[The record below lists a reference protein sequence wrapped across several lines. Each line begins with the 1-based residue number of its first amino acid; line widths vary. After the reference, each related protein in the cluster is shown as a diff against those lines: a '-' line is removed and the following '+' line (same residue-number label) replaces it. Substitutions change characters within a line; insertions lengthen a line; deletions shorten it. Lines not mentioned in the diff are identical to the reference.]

1 MHFMKFSCMNVLAV
15 YSWELVMLIFS
26 RIIKIRSSI
35 ISCDEISTEEG
46 TVIRVAFTEKFAYPG
61 EV

>member
-1 MHFMKFSCMNVLAV
+1 
-15 YSWELVMLIFS
+15 MLIFS

>member
-1 MHFMKFSCMNVLAV
+1 MKFSYMNVLAV

-35 ISCDEISTEEG
+35 ISCCDEISTEEG
-46 TVIRVAFTEKFAYPG
+46 TVIIIAFTEKFAYPR

>member
-1 MHFMKFSCMNVLAV
+1 
-15 YSWELVMLIFS
+15 MLIFS

-35 ISCDEISTEEG
+35 ISCCDEISREEG
-46 TVIRVAFTEKFAYPG
+46 TVIIIAFTEKFAYPR

>member
-1 MHFMKFSCMNVLAV
+1 
-15 YSWELVMLIFS
+15 MLIFS

-35 ISCDEISTEEG
+35 ISCCDEISTEEG
-46 TVIRVAFTEKFAYPG
+46 TVIRVAFTENFAYPR